1 MNSREYWRPQVHQR
15 NSEETISL
23 FPSLPSAPLSHAFS
37 SYIHTLTLLNCIFS
51 MCIVHTLYWE
61 THQMH
66 TYFMH
71 TQSYTFSPDALCT
84 RIRSM
89 YLLVPFASEYL
100 STHWRDHLLHLFPEI
115 IPGVFIGRVVT
126 IIEDTLV
133 QFKPF
138 FLKKSFFC
146 QSSQSSHH
154 LLPTDWLDRLQ
165 ICALSLSLFLTL

>member
-1 MNSREYWRPQVHQR
+1 MNLEVVGEHKALMINSKEHWWPQVHQKHTFLQIHKYKYNDKKCTKDKYKNTNTQVQMNSREYWRPQVHQR
-15 NSEETISL
+15 HSEETISL

-71 TQSYTFSPDALCT
+71 TQSYTFSLDALCT

-89 YLLVPFASEYL
+89 YLLVPFAS
-100 STHWRDHLLHLFPEI
+100 
-115 IPGVFIGRVVT
+115 
-126 IIEDTLV
+126 
-133 QFKPF
+133 
-138 FLKKSFFC
+138 
-146 QSSQSSHH
+146 
-154 LLPTDWLDRLQ
+154 
-165 ICALSLSLFLTL
+165 